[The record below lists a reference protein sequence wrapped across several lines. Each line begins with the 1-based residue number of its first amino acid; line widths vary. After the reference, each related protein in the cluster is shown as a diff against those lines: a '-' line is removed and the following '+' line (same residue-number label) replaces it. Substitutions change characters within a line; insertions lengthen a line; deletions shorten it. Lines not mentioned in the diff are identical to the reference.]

1 LTEDKII
8 EKIKKEKP
16 SEKMLTQRDLTKF
29 KKEIDALLETRFSDF
44 VDGFLEAWSD
54 AQKDCEE
61 DNEKCTCP
69 ECSGEHET
77 ENPAKYVIFSG
88 GNKFFA
94 TDIKPNAL
102 VGIDFYL
109 HEVDKNTGREYNSQG
124 TITSPDVVIL
134 DLMPEMTLDM
144 FSSIKRNTLDYV
156 VQQAQEA
163 RAKEK
168 AIKAAQSET
177 MVDTSSHVSYG

>member
-1 LTEDKII
+1 MTEII
-8 EKIKKEKP
+8 EKVKQSK
-16 SEKMLTQRDLTKF
+16 SERPVSQKDLTKF

-61 DNEKCTCP
+61 EKCDCP

-109 HEVDKNTGREYNSQG
+109 HEVDKNTGKEYNSQG

-134 DLMPEMTLDM
+134 DLIPEMTLET
-144 FSSIKRNTLDYV
+144 FSSIKRNTIDYV

-177 MVDTSSHVSYG
+177 MIDTSSHVSYG